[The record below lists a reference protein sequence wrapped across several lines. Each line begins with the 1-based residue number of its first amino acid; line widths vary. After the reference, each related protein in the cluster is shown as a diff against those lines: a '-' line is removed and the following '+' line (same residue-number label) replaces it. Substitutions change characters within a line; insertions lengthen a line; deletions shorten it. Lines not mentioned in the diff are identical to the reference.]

1 MVCTWLQLR
10 GSVNKLKYMNIES
23 VIRRTVIIING
34 EEFIVSE
41 SDFTESVREFHL
53 LNDECLV
60 DNADVIDFVGG
71 N

>member
-1 MVCTWLQLR
+1 
-10 GSVNKLKYMNIES
+10 MNIES

>member
-1 MVCTWLQLR
+1 
-10 GSVNKLKYMNIES
+10 MNIDS

-41 SDFTESVREFHL
+41 SDLTEIVREHHL
-53 LNDECLV
+53 LNDECLI
-60 DNADVIDFVGG
+60 DNEDVISFVG

>member
-1 MVCTWLQLR
+1 
-10 GSVNKLKYMNIES
+10 MNIES

-41 SDFTESVREFHL
+41 SDLTESVREFHL
-53 LNDECLV
+53 LNDECLI
-60 DNADVIDFVGG
+60 DNTDVLNFFG